1 MRFLQN
7 LRARWKARRFRLA
20 AAQMEAGGSE
30 AHAPVRASKGGAFSR
45 MTKASSHTEWRGD

>member
-20 AAQMEAGGSE
+20 AAQIEAGGSE